1 MISAIANGLS
11 NSTLAN
17 IAQNTAASVSI
28 ETSLKAMGRPGF
40 ILIDNDIK
48 PETKNYA
55 AAKEFLYQATCLA
68 IYLAVIT
75 PIFKNGAF
83 YAGKKIFKNSPEFA
97 KFNSAKD
104 VHNYFKY
111 ASKGQVNRR
120 HDLRKLQNRNL
131 FSNSELYEDLRNKK
145 VPPKYPLVKGVV
157 ELGSLIGSVIGLAIV
172 APQISHHTIHPM
184 MKYLGFEKKDDAKAV
199 QNDKQLDTNA

>member
-48 PETKNYA
+48 PETKKYA

-83 YAGKKIFKNSPEFA
+83 YAGKKIFKNSPEFT
-97 KFNSAKD
+97 KFCSAKEFN
-104 VHNYFKY
+104 NYHKY
-111 ASKGQVNRR
+111 ASKGHTNRR

-131 FSNSELYEDLRNKK
+131 FKNTELYEDLRNQKE
-145 VPPKYPLVKGVV
+145 PPKYPLVKGVV
-157 ELGSLIGSVIGLAIV
+157 ELGSLIGSVLGLAVI

-184 MKYLGFEKKDDAKAV
+184 MQWLGFEKKENEKQPETKQLDAKA
-199 QNDKQLDTNA
+199 